1 MEEKTGS
8 FCEHL
13 VEKGLITTEQLE
25 KAMALQNKGRL
36 LGTIAIEMGLISS
49 DDALKIQEFQE
60 EKDVP
65 FGEAAI
71 SLGFITSNQLKF
83 LLDIRLRKKTRIG
96 DILVKEGFL
105 KKETLYEELMHFE
118 KARRR
123 VEKILICDSSSLLN
137 SLLKKRLETYDF
149 RTFTCEDLHEA
160 EKLILSEKPDLAIF
174 GDVLEEASGREI
186 AARLFSRPDLAEL
199 IVAFFASEIDSRLI
213 DEAFEAGIQHIFQK
227 PIVEYELLTVIYSLE
242 RLEKKKRKEKI
253 LVVEDSDMIRQIM
266 VRELKKHGYTVF
278 QAASGEDGLDLA
290 RKEMP
295 DLVTMDIILPGI
307 DGYETCARLRND
319 PDTHDIPVVIIS
331 KCNTL
336 EERVKGFEAGAVEY
350 FVKPFAPNQLA
361 GYVNMLFETKKARRK
376 EKIVVIEDNAT
387 TRHIV
392 KHILAKQGI
401 HVIAAHDGEEGMEII
416 KRTMPD
422 MVLTD
427 LYMPGIDGFEVL
439 RRLRKSRE
447 TRHIPCILLTGSRE
461 REDVIKGLASGAND
475 YIVKPF
481 DEEELLARVIN
492 LLTSKKLLDELRES
506 NSKLN
511 LLNEDLKEKNLALE
525 KLYEEKERFYSILTH
540 DLRAPLSNMIGF
552 SDLIQDELPGKE
564 NNAVME
570 HLKAIKSSGERQLA
584 TIEDALEIFHF
595 ETGKKLKKE
604 DGDLAMV
611 IHEAVQAIFHK
622 AADKGIEITVN
633 GKPFSVKRVDPLKC
647 AFNRFKIIRVMENL
661 LSNAMKYAAHQI
673 DVAYE
678 TKKKFIEVN
687 VCDDGKGIPD
697 EYKEKIFE
705 DFFQIPGSKKG
716 TGLGLSSA
724 KRIVEAH
731 GGRIW
736 VDSQPGRCAFYFTLP
751 L

>member
-1 MEEKTGS
+1 MQEKTVS

-36 LGTIAIEMGLISS
+36 LGAIAIEMGLISS
-49 DDALKIQEFQE
+49 DDTLKIQELQE
-60 EKDVP
+60 EKEIP

-105 KKETLYEELMHFE
+105 KKEILYDELMRFE

-137 SLLKKRLETYDF
+137 SLLKKRLEAYDF

-160 EKLILSEKPDLAIF
+160 GKLILSEKPDLAIF
-174 GDVLEEASGREI
+174 GDVLEEAAGRE
-186 AARLFSRPDLAEL
+186 AASKLFSRPDLAEL
-199 IVAFFASEIDSRLI
+199 IVVFFASEIDSSLV

-227 PIVEYELLTVIYSLE
+227 PIMEYELLNVIYSLE

-295 DLVTMDIILPGI
+295 DLITMDIVLPGI
-307 DGYETCARLRND
+307 DGYESCKRLRND
-319 PDTHDIPVVIIS
+319 PETHDIPVVIIT
-331 KCNTL
+331 KCNSL
-336 EERVKGFEAGAVEY
+336 EERVKGFEAGAIEY

-361 GYVNMLFETKKARRK
+361 GYVNMLFETQKARRK
-376 EKIVVIEDNAT
+376 EKIVVIEDNAA

-401 HVIAAHDGEEGMEII
+401 HVIAAHGGEEGMEII

-447 TRHIPCILLTGSRE
+447 TRHIPCVLLTGSRE

-492 LLTSKKLLDELRES
+492 LLTGKKLLDEVRES
-506 NSKLN
+506 NAKLN
-511 LLNEDLKEKNLALE
+511 LLNEELKEKNLDLE
-525 KLYEEKERFYSILTH
+525 RLHEEKERFYSILTH
-540 DLRAPLSNMIGF
+540 DLRAPLASIIGF
-552 SDLIQDELPGKE
+552 SKLLGGELADREDKSI
-564 NNAVME
+564 
-570 HLKAIKSSGERQLA
+570 LDQIKAIKSAGERQLA
-584 TIEDALEIFHF
+584 TIEDTLEIFHI
-595 ETGKKLKKE
+595 ESGKKLKKE
-604 DGDLAMV
+604 KGDLADA
-611 IHEAVQAIFHK
+611 IHEAIQTISHETAM
-622 AADKGIEITVN
+622 KGIEVFVN
-633 GKPFSVKRVDPLKC
+633 GQPFPFKGDSPLDC
-647 AFNRFKIIRVMENL
+647 AFNRLKIIRAVENL
-661 LSNAMKYAAHQI
+661 LSNAVKYAAARI
-673 DVAYE
+673 DVAYRAGE
-678 TKKKFIEVN
+678 GCVEVS
-687 VCDDGKGIPD
+687 VCDDGKGVPD
-697 EYKEKIFE
+697 EYREKIFE

-724 KRIVEAH
+724 RRIVKAH

-736 VDSQPGRCAFYFTLP
+736 VDSRPGRCVFCFTLP